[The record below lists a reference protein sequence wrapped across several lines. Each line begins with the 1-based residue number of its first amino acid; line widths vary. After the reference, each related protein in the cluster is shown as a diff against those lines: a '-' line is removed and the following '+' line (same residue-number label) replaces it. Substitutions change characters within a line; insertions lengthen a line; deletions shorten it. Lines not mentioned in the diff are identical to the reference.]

1 MLELDYY
8 VEKKMVYYARKAAP
22 IETCA
27 LLFGEGDRINEYYP
41 MLNMDQSEVHFTFD
55 PQEQNLALKGARRR
69 DQVDIGVF
77 HSHPDKESEAYPS
90 PEDVDKAAPGYKYF
104 ILNFTDDQL
113 KDYTL
118 RAFEIDGE
126 DITEEEFEVL
136 ER

>member
-1 MLELDYY
+1 
-8 VEKKMVYYARKAAP
+8 MVYYARKAAP

-27 LLFGEGDRINEYYP
+27 LLFGEDNHINEYYP

-104 ILNFTDDQL
+104 ILNFTDDQQN
-113 KDYTL
+113 DYTL
-118 RAFEIDGE
+118 RAFEIDGD
-126 DITEEEFEVL
+126 DITEQDFEVL